1 MKNSIK
7 TLIVALLLF
16 STSSNSGEIIP
27 ILGYRTGGEVVDE
40 TTDQKHT
47 IESSEMY
54 GFIVSFPYE
63 RGKTYEFYYSHQ
75 TSDLNSISITTP
87 SPTGT
92 ANIPLKIDY
101 FHFGGT
107 APISSEQDLKTF
119 VSGGLGFTY
128 MDPDYSGLDSAM
140 RASLSL
146 GVGLKYLIT
155 DNIAF
160 RLETRGLA
168 TIFNNNSAIFCSGGC
183 SVSINGNFFL
193 QGEVFAGVAFGF

>member
-1 MKNSIK
+1 MKIFIK
-7 TLIVALLLF
+7 ILSASLLF
-16 STSSNSGEIIP
+16 FSTNSYSAEITP
-27 ILGYRTGGEVVDE
+27 ILGYRTGGEFVDE
-40 TTDQKHT
+40 ATDQKHT

-54 GFIVSFPYE
+54 GFILSFPYE

-107 APISSEQDLKTF
+107 APISSEPDLKTF
-119 VSGGLGFTY
+119 VSGGLGFTV
-128 MDPDYSGLDSAM
+128 MDPDYTGLDSAM

-146 GVGLKYLIT
+146 GIGLKYLIT
-155 DNIAF
+155 DSIAF

-168 TIFNNNSAIFCSGGC
+168 TMFNNNSAIFCSGGC
-183 SVSINGNFFL
+183 NVSINGNFFL
-193 QGEVFAGVAFGF
+193 QGEVFAGIAFGF